1 MKKVKIGGLLDLSTV
16 DYPNKAA
23 CVIFMYGCNFRCPF
37 CYNPDLINGKYTK
50 IEIKKLLELIKKNNF
65 VDAIVITGGEP
76 TLQGELF
83 DLCKL
88 LKENNYLVKLDT
100 NGSNPE
106 MIDKLIKNKLV
117 DYIALDVKAPV
128 DERYLDVVRIKNM
141 NIINKIKE
149 TINILKN
156 SDVEF
161 EFRTPIV
168 PGLNDFPEYLKKQSE
183 DVKDA
188 KNFVLEQFTP
198 ENGTLDKNFEK
209 VKSPSYEEMEEHAKH
224 FKNKIVK
231 IRSRNNIEEPIK
243 PKCGCG

>member
-1 MKKVKIGGLLDLSTV
+1 VKKVKIGGLLDLSTV
-16 DYPNKAA
+16 DYPGKAA

-37 CYNPDLINGKYTK
+37 CYNPDLINGEYTE
-50 IEIKKLLELIKKNNF
+50 IEIEKLFELVKKNNF
-65 VDAIVITGGEP
+65 VDAVVITGGEP
-76 TLQGELF
+76 TLQEELF

-106 MIDKLIKNKLV
+106 MVDKLIKNKLV
-117 DYIALDVKAPV
+117 DYIALDVKGPV
-128 DERYLDVVRIKNM
+128 DERYLGVVRIKNM

-149 TINILKN
+149 TMNILKN
-156 SDVEF
+156 SGVEF
-161 EFRTPIV
+161 EFRTPLV

-198 ENGTLDKNFEK
+198 ENGTLDKEFEK
-209 VKSPSYEEMEEHAKH
+209 IKSPSPGEMKKAADY
-224 FKNKIVK
+224 FKNENVK
-231 IRSRNNIEEPIK
+231 IKSRNTIEEPIK
-243 PKCGCG
+243 PKCVCS